1 MWKSQSVHV
10 EPNIDVDWNEKMAE
24 LQTGED
30 RMDDFPPALHA
41 LIARAG
47 TLARERPVARW
58 DPPATGA
65 SDMRIGVDGAW
76 YHRGSAITREPL
88 VRLFASLLRR
98 EKDGGYVLVTPV
110 EKLSIRVD
118 DAPFVAVELHGEG
131 AGEEQN
137 LTFRTNVGDVVRCDA
152 KHRLLFRAEPA
163 TGGLKPYLGVR
174 NGLEAL
180 ATRAVMFELV
190 ALADDSA
197 GIAGVWSGGVFFA
210 FPGAQGAV

>member
-1 MWKSQSVHV
+1 
-10 EPNIDVDWNEKMAE
+10 
-24 LQTGED
+24 
-30 RMDDFPPALHA
+30 MDDFSPALNA

-47 TLARERPVARW
+47 KLARGRPVAQW

-65 SDMRIGVDGAW
+65 SDMRIGMDGAW
-76 YHRGSAITREPL
+76 THRGGAITREPL

-98 EKDGGYVLVTPV
+98 EKDGGHVLVTPV
-110 EKLSIRVD
+110 EKLSISVD

-131 AGEEQN
+131 AGEKQI
-137 LTFRTNVGDVVRCDA
+137 LTFRTNVGDVVRCEAD
-152 KHRLLFRAEPA
+152 HPLIFRTEPV

-190 ALADDSA
+190 ARAGNSG
-197 GIAGVWSGGVFFA
+197 GIAGVWSGGAFFA
-210 FPGAQGAV
+210 FPGAQGPA